1 MTKNNLLKKFL
12 SFSIG
17 SYIAVFIGL
26 ITVPITTR
34 MLSPKQYG
42 IFSMINTM
50 VEMLMVICSLG
61 MEQGFIRYFY
71 DVESKNRGK
80 LFYNTIYYSFFS
92 SSCVFFMV
100 FLLRKKLSIF
110 ILGELNS
117 SIWVIIILMIVVTF
131 LKLFSLLIIRM
142 QQKAKLFSILNVL
155 VKILEFLFILF
166 FYTVYGDSYKTLF
179 FSVFFSVLIISIIS
193 IIYEKDIWLLKGE
206 NIKISKKE
214 IFNYSFPLAISVVLA
229 YIFVSLDKIT
239 IRYFSNLDEIGLYA
253 GAFRIISLI
262 IVLQNAFTSFWTPV
276 TYEHYSKY
284 PEDLAF
290 FKKINDYLA
299 PLFFSLGNFVLLSN
313 NFLILLLGKK
323 FYSALYIMPMLVFI
337 PIMYVLSE
345 TTMMGINFKKKT
357 KYSLYISLIVLIV
370 NLIGNLILVPILGAR
385 GAAISTGIS
394 YIIFFSLRTYFSTKL
409 MNFGF
414 NLKKQYFVVFL
425 MLFYALFLTFY
436 NYMVVTVIIGVILEI
451 IIIIIY
457 YPILNEIYKKYKRKL

>member
-1 MTKNNLLKKFL
+1 MPKNNLLKKFL

-17 SYIAVFIGL
+17 NYLAVFIGL

-42 IFSMINTM
+42 IFSLITTI
-50 VEMLMVICSLG
+50 VEMLTILCSLG

-71 DVESKNRGK
+71 DIESKNRGK
-80 LFYNTIYYSFFS
+80 LFYNTIYYSFYS
-92 SSCVFFMV
+92 SGVLFIII
-100 FLLRKKLSIF
+100 FLFRKKLSTF
-110 ILGELNS
+110 ILGEFNNF
-117 SIWVIIILMIVVTF
+117 IWLIIILMIVATF
-131 LKLFSLLIIRM
+131 FKLFSLLIIRM

-155 VKILEFLFILF
+155 IKVLEFLFILF
-166 FYTVYGDSYKTLF
+166 FYTIYGDSYKTLVL
-179 FSVFFSVLIISIIS
+179 SVFLSILIISIIA
-193 IIYEKDIWLLKGE
+193 IVYEKDIWLLKGE
-206 NIKISKKE
+206 NIKISKRE
-214 IFNYSFPLAISVVLA
+214 IFNYSFPLAISIVLA

-239 IRYFSNLDEIGLYA
+239 IRYFSDLNEIGLYG

-262 IVLQNAFTSFWTPV
+262 IVLQNAFTSFWDPV

-394 YIIFFSLRTYFSTKL
+394 YILFFSLRTYFSIRL
-409 MNFGF
+409 INFGF
-414 NLKKQYFVVFL
+414 NLKKQYFIIIL